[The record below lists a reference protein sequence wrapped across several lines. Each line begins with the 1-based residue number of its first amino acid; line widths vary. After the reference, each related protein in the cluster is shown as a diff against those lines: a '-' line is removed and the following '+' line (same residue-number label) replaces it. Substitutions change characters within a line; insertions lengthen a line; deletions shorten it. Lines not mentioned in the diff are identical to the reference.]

1 MIHKNLYDVKNLYFP
16 NYPLDFLERRWDEET
31 EDTYEDGGWDD
42 ENVHSDDWG
51 DTESEEEEGFDDDE
65 RD

>member
-1 MIHKNLYDVKNLYFP
+1 MTNLVFQENGVNTYTIEKLVRSADMKYD
-16 NYPLDFLERRWDEET
+16 E
-31 EDTYEDGGWDD
+31 EDTYEDDGWDD
-42 ENVHSDDWG
+42 EEVHSDDWG

>member
-1 MIHKNLYDVKNLYFP
+1 MSDNI
-16 NYPLDFLERRWDEET
+16 DFIF
-31 EDTYEDGGWDD
+31 WDD
-42 ENVHSDDWG
+42 NVEEAEAIYGDDHTEEDEDVHSDDWG

>member
-1 MIHKNLYDVKNLYFP
+1 MKLLDYVVWKSMLNRKYD
-16 NYPLDFLERRWDEET
+16 EEET
-31 EDTYEDGGWDD
+31 EDDGWDD

-51 DTESEEEEGFDDDE
+51 NTESEEEEGFDDDE